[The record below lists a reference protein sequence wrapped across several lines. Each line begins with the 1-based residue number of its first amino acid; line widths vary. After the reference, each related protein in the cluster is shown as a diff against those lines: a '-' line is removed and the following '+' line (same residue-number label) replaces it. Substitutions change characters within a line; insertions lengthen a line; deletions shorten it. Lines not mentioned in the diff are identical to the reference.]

1 MHRLM
6 FRISLVR
13 FLEFRFSQRR
23 PMKVRTEERI
33 TRRVPQLD
41 QRQKVALVAFVALP
55 FLRRRRNFVAFV
67 GVLLKVAAGGVDDAL
82 EEIPHK
88 LLNLFRLRFA
98 AVSPRHILQTG
109 EKFEVVAA
117 AVADAIALWFG
128 PFAAL
133 QRVDVLCQAGVA
145 GLLVA
150 VHALGHDD
158 DAVLAL
164 ALPVAVL
171 LDGSAVGEEDDVAE
185 LLCSA
190 LQALANVLLHLRD
203 VVLDC
208 SEKEEREELYSGISS
223 DVSGN
228 FRWYSI
234 RWFHNSTSGRKK
246 VFVSLSTFLR
256 LGATGKES
264 QRSEASTKS
273 PQETLIS
280 ESKMLRMNSSI
291 ELASLAV
298 HFARL
303 MVLMQPRSFQ

>member
-1 MHRLM
+1 M
-6 FRISLVR
+6 
-13 FLEFRFSQRR
+13 
-23 PMKVRTEERI
+23 
-33 TRRVPQLD
+33 PQLD
-41 QRQKVALVAFVALP
+41 QRQKVALVAFVAFP

-88 LLNLFRLRFA
+88 LLNLLRLRFA

-117 AVADAIALWFG
+117 AVADAIALWLG
-128 PFAAL
+128 PFSAL

-185 LLCSA
+185 LFCSA

-208 SEKEEREELYSGISS
+208 SEEEEREEL
-223 DVSGN
+223 
-228 FRWYSI
+228 
-234 RWFHNSTSGRKK
+234 
-246 VFVSLSTFLR
+246 VFLFV
-256 LGATGKES
+256 
-264 QRSEASTKS
+264 
-273 PQETLIS
+273 
-280 ESKMLRMNSSI
+280 
-291 ELASLAV
+291 
-298 HFARL
+298 
-303 MVLMQPRSFQ
+303 

>member
-1 MHRLM
+1 MSM
-6 FRISLVR
+6 TIFRINYAYFLVMTQGKYKTCFAVVSSTAMLKINKKNCNKACKTSSR
-13 FLEFRFSQRR
+13 LTLEIKQLQ
-23 PMKVRTEERI
+23 KNHVYCVLK
-33 TRRVPQLD
+33 RVPQLD
-41 QRQKVALVAFVALP
+41 QRQKVALVAFVAFP

-88 LLNLFRLRFA
+88 LLNLLRLRFA

-109 EKFEVVAA
+109 EELEVVAA
-117 AVADAIALWFG
+117 AVADAIALWLG
-128 PFAAL
+128 PFSAL
-133 QRVDVLCQAGVA
+133 QRVDVLCEAGVA

-185 LLCSA
+185 LFCSA

-208 SEKEEREELYSGISS
+208 SEK
-223 DVSGN
+223 
-228 FRWYSI
+228 
-234 RWFHNSTSGRKK
+234 RKDLVFICI
-246 VFVSLSTFLR
+246 VFVKTKFFLILTCSTR
-256 LGATGKES
+256 ES
-264 QRSEASTKS
+264 AQMSR
-273 PQETLIS
+273 ET
-280 ESKMLRMNSSI
+280 
-291 ELASLAV
+291 
-298 HFARL
+298 FAGT
-303 MVLMQPRSFQ
+303 Q